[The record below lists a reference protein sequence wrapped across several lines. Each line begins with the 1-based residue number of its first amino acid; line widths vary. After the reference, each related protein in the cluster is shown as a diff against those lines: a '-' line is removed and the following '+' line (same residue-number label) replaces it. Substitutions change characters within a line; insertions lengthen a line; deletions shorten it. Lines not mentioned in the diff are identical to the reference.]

1 MLRLEFREHPCSLR
15 FIRRWLHHLNPLEF
29 VRYCVTNWVRYIENI
44 SFG

>member
-15 FIRRWLHHLNPLEF
+15 LYAAGYITSIPLEF